1 MNMSDKFILI
11 KHKRKDHTYISVA
24 TSNGYGKGYS
34 NQVGIGGLEKLETLC
49 SDPINVIKNVC
60 ETLNID
66 DSKEKIK
73 QSIMFALNSSQTEV
87 YNVNYGINTLYNVI
101 DKFEIFNALPKT
113 RHKDLE
119 KLLKYTIASRII
131 DAKSYILMH
140 KDKYKYE
147 GAPETSKDGY
157 YTLLD
162 LVNQNK
168 KAILNKVNEKIMKN
182 TTRKVELVFYDSTT
196 MYFESFSRS
205 GLRHSGYSKDGKFKE
220 DQVVVG

>member
-1 MNMSDKFILI
+1 MSDKFILI

-34 NQVGIGGLEKLETLC
+34 NQVGIGRLEKLETLC

-87 YNVNYGINTLYNVI
+87 YNVNYGINTLYSVI

-168 KAILNKVNEKIMKN
+168 KQ
-182 TTRKVELVFYDSTT
+182 F
-196 MYFESFSRS
+196 
-205 GLRHSGYSKDGKFKE
+205 
-220 DQVVVG
+220 